1 MALQA
6 GPVVV
11 LTRER
16 EDNLPLA
23 RELASRGVPVLEI
36 PCLATRYLEPAEL
49 HAVPAAVAFTSRRG
63 VRGLLR
69 LPLHARLL
77 SGEPVPLVCA
87 VGSATADALLASGF
101 PAGIVAEPPSGESL
115 AEALAARL
123 PNGARVALV
132 RGNLRAGGMDEALER
147 AGFVLLPVVVYENL
161 APDIPA
167 MAPCPVAAVFAAS
180 PSAARRLLGANPWLR
195 KASFVAIGATTE
207 KALRDLGVRSV
218 ETAGPDH
225 VAWVKALCAAWQAA
239 LRLERPANGE
249 EPE

>member
-1 MALQA
+1 MALPS

-23 RELASRGVPVLEI
+23 LELASRGVPVLEI
-36 PCLATRYLEPAEL
+36 PCLATRYLDPAEL
-49 HAVPAAVAFTSRRG
+49 PAAPAAVAFTSRRG

-69 LPLHARLL
+69 LPLYARLL
-77 SGEPVPLVCA
+77 SGEPAPLVCA
-87 VGSATADALLASGF
+87 VGGATADALSECGF
-101 PAGIVAEPPSGESL
+101 PAGVVAEPPSGESL

-123 PNGARVALV
+123 PNAARVALV

-167 MAPCPVAAVFAAS
+167 MAACPVAAVFAAS
-180 PSAARRLLGANPWLR
+180 PSAGRRLLGANPWLR

-207 KALRDLGVRSV
+207 KALRGLGVLSV
-218 ETAGPDH
+218 KTAGPDPR
-225 VAWVKALCAAWQAA
+225 AWVKALCAAYQAA
-239 LRLERPANGE
+239 LPLERAAHGE
-249 EPE
+249 ETE